1 MFEIDNTPLKRGYN
15 PMPAGTNE
23 NVTLSRVAY
32 EPFKNDGTGDMVLK
46 FDFVDS
52 AGRSF
57 THNEWE
63 IVPDKVKANA
73 KAWGKDYKEL
83 LESMMNETTERIK
96 HIMSCYMPL
105 RDIKVQGS
113 DWASFAHAV
122 IDCLGEKYKDV
133 PVRIKL
139 ILNAKDY
146 TKFPKRAINDFIQ
159 LMSQPD
165 TIAYHPKFDRIEPKP
180 AATNTDLDN
189 MLGGADAMPFD
200 VDTAA
205 PAPAPVKEEDDA
217 LTF

>member
-46 FDFVDS
+46 FEFTDQ

-63 IVPDKVKANA
+63 IVPEKVKANA
-73 KAWGKDYKEL
+73 QAWGQDYQEL
-83 LESMMNETTERIK
+83 LESMMRDTTERIK

-105 RDIKVQGS
+105 RDVQVKGDS
-113 DWASFAHAV
+113 WAKFSQAV
-122 IDCLGEKYKDV
+122 IDCLGDKYKDV
-133 PVRIKL
+133 SVRIKL
-139 ILNAKDY
+139 ILNNKDY

-159 LMSQPD
+159 PMDQPN
-165 TIAYHPKFDRIEPKP
+165 TITYHPKFDRIEPKA
-180 AATNTDLDN
+180 AATNIELDS
-189 MLGGADAMPFD
+189 MLGG
-200 VDTAA
+200 VEAA
-205 PAPAPVKEEDDA
+205 PVQEPAMVAAPDREEDDA
-217 LTF
+217 LAF